1 MNSFGTRLA
10 ELRKQAGLSQEEFA
24 ELLNVSRQSISKWE
38 NDKAYPEMTRLIFMS
53 DYFKVSLDELMR
65 GETNQAIEEQTKEVS
80 SLELKTRGLLQE
92 WSDFLSN
99 LSDSQKVKLTFL
111 YIAVMLIIFCILIMV
126 FYVLGKYVGEAMY
139 FLTNQAFSG
148 VATFGLHEKMLR
160 F

>member
-65 GETNQAIEEQTKEVS
+65 GEVNQTVEEQTKEVS
-80 SLELKTRGLLQE
+80 SLELRTRGLLQE
-92 WSDFLSN
+92 WSNFLSN

-111 YIAVMLIIFCILIMV
+111 YIAVMLIIFGILIVV
-126 FYVLGKYVGEAMY
+126 FYVLGKYVGEAIY
-139 FLTNQAFSG
+139 FLTN
-148 VATFGLHEKMLR
+148 
-160 F
+160 

>member
-1 MNSFGTRLA
+1 MTELVERL
-10 ELRKQAGLSQEEFA
+10 LCG
-24 ELLNVSRQSISKWE
+24 
-38 NDKAYPEMTRLIFMS
+38 
-53 DYFKVSLDELMR
+53 MR

-126 FYVLGKYVGEAMY
+126 FYVLGKYVGEVMY
-139 FLTNQAFSG
+139 FLTN
-148 VATFGLHEKMLR
+148 
-160 F
+160 